1 MIRPEFDISP
11 EQIADFCR
19 RHHIRWLAVFGSALR
34 DDFGPESDLDVLI
47 EFEPGKTPGLA
58 FFAMQDELSDLVGG
72 RPVDL
77 ATVKELNRW
86 IRGPVLRETR
96 VLWSQDE
103 GDGPR
108 TRDLYTQA
116 DSARIW
122 RGRAVTESRDLL
134 YIDRGTGAGRPA
146 RAARPARPARPA
158 RVTIDQVSD
167 RMSQLCVARVALVAA
182 PLATNSAI
190 SSSE

>member
-86 IRGPVLRETR
+86 IRGPVLREAR

-103 GDGPR
+103 DDGPR
-108 TRDLYTQA
+108 TCRLSTRSPRGLIRP
-116 DSARIW
+116 DSRKDTPS
-122 RGRAVTESRDLL
+122 RRAVTFC
-134 YIDRGTGAGRPA
+134 T
-146 RAARPARPARPA
+146 
-158 RVTIDQVSD
+158 
-167 RMSQLCVARVALVAA
+167 
-182 PLATNSAI
+182 LATCSI
-190 SSSE
+190 PPGRFRIFSSGSIKSGLTGTRCSNWR